1 MEEQFYRELL
11 DNLYEGVYF
20 VDVERRISFWNKGA
34 GRLTGYSSDDV
45 LGRNCWDDFL
55 AHLDDRGEQMC
66 DSGCPLLETLKDG
79 KVRDRSFYLLH
90 KEGHRVP
97 VLVRMAPIHDQDGQI
112 IGAVEIFSDNS
123 SSVASEMKIEEL
135 EKLAL
140 LDELTKVGN
149 RRFME
154 MGLRT
159 KMDEMVRYKSQLG
172 IFFVDIDNFK
182 EINDSYGHSL
192 GDEVL
197 KSLAKTLSGAL
208 RPLDIL
214 CRWGGEEF
222 VVVVGNLDKD
232 IITIIAERFRS
243 LIENSTVISGETRI
257 QFTVSVGATL
267 ALEEDTLD
275 SVIKRAD
282 ELMYRSKEKGR
293 NRVTI
298 D

>member
-1 MEEQFYRELL
+1 MEEIFYRELL
-11 DNLYEGVYF
+11 NNLYDGVYF
-20 VDVERRISFWNKGA
+20 VDLERRISFWNKGA
-34 GRLTGYSSDDV
+34 EQLTGYSPDEA

-66 DSGCPLLETLKDG
+66 DTGCPLLETLKDG
-79 KVRDRSFYLLH
+79 KIRDRNVYLLH
-90 KEGHRVP
+90 KKGHRGP
-97 VLVRMAPIHDQDGQI
+97 VLVRLAPIHDQDKKI

-140 LDELTKVGN
+140 LDELTKIGN

-159 KMDEMVRYKSQLG
+159 KIDEMNRYKSQLG
-172 IFFVDIDNFK
+172 VFFVDIDNFK
-182 EINDSYGHSL
+182 DINDSYGHTM

-197 KSLAKTLSGAL
+197 RSVAKTLFGAL

-222 VVVVGNLDKD
+222 VVAVGNLDKE
-232 IITIIAERFRS
+232 IIAIIAERFRS
-243 LIENSTVISGETRI
+243 LIENSSVSSGETKLR
-257 QFTVSVGATL
+257 FTVSVGATM
-267 ALEEDTLD
+267 ALEADSLD

-282 ELMYRSKEKGR
+282 QLMYQSKEKGR
-293 NRVTI
+293 NRITVE
-298 D
+298 